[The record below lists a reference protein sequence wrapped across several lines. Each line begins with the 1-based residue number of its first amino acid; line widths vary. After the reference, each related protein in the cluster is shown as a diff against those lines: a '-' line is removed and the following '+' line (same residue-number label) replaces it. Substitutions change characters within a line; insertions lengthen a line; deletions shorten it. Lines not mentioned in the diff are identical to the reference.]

1 MTAENPTQN
10 ISVEYALFDR
20 GFRPFFLGAGLFAA
34 IAMPIWVA
42 LFVTGHELPSSFSP
56 RQWHLHEMI
65 FGYVPAVIAG
75 FLLTAVPNWTGRKP
89 IVAMPLMVLSLVWLS
104 GRIAVAFSE
113 ISPLGAAIIDSAFL
127 VMFALLMWREIL
139 GGNNRR
145 NLPVCVILSLL
156 AFANIAFHFQ
166 HLNDISTDLIERAAL
181 GVIAM
186 LLLVI
191 GARITPSF
199 TNNWLRNQGI
209 EPKPQSGSLARNLDR
224 LSFVAAVVAIFGWVM
239 FNDHIVV
246 GWLLSTAAIL
256 TFIRM
261 SRWNA
266 LKTFKEPL
274 VLVLHI
280 GQMWLPLWLLLMAA
294 AILFP
299 DSLDQASAL
308 HALSAG
314 AIGTMTLAVMTRA
327 SLGHSGRPLK
337 AGAGAVAIYLLVIVG
352 ALIRV
357 IAQWLPFDY
366 ANTIA
371 AGGVFWSAG
380 FVLFVILWTPLLI
393 TRRK

>member
-1 MTAENPTQN
+1 MTAENPTQT

-89 IVAMPLMVLSLVWLS
+89 IVAMPLMVLSFVWLS

-166 HLNDISTDLIERAAL
+166 HLNDNSTDLIERAAL

-224 LSFVAAVVAIFGWVM
+224 LSFVAAVAAIFGWVK
-239 FNDHIVV
+239 FNDQSIV
-246 GWLLSTAAIL
+246 GWLMGAAAIL
-256 TFIRM
+256 TFLRM

-280 GQMWLPLWLLLMAA
+280 GQMWLPLWLLLMAVS
-294 AILFP
+294 ILFP

-314 AIGTMTLAVMTRA
+314 AIGTMTLAVMARA

-352 ALIRV
+352 AIIRV

-371 AGGVFWSAG
+371 TGGVVWSAG

>member
-1 MTAENPTQN
+1 
-10 ISVEYALFDR
+10 
-20 GFRPFFLGAGLFAA
+20 
-34 IAMPIWVA
+34 
-42 LFVTGHELPSSFSP
+42 
-56 RQWHLHEMI
+56 
-65 FGYVPAVIAG
+65 
-75 FLLTAVPNWTGRKP
+75 
-89 IVAMPLMVLSLVWLS
+89 
-104 GRIAVAFSE
+104 
-113 ISPLGAAIIDSAFL
+113 
-127 VMFALLMWREIL
+127 MFALLMWREIL
-139 GGNNRR
+139 GGNNHR

-156 AFANIAFHFQ
+156 AFANIALHFQ
-166 HLNDISTDLIERAAL
+166 HLNDNSTDLIERAAL

-199 TNNWLRNQGI
+199 TNNWLRNQGV
-209 EPKPQSGSLARNLDR
+209 EPKPQSGPVMQKLDR
-224 LSFVAAVVAIFGWVM
+224 LSFVAAVAAIFGWAI
-239 FNDHIVV
+239 FSDHAVV
-246 GWLLSTAAIL
+246 GWLMGAAAIL
-256 TFIRM
+256 NFMRM

-266 LKTFKEPL
+266 LKTFREPL

-280 GQMWLPLWLLLMAA
+280 GQMWLPLWLLLMAVS
-294 AILFP
+294 ILFP

-352 ALIRV
+352 ALIR
-357 IAQWLPFDY
+357 ITAQWLPFDY

-371 AGGVFWSAG
+371 TGGMLWSTG
-380 FVLFVILWTPLLI
+380 FVLFVILWTPMLI